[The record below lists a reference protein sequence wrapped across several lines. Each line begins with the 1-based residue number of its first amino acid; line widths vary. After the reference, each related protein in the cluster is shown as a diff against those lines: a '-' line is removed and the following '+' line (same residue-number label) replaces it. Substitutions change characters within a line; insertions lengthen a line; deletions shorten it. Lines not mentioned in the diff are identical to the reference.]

1 LKFLNENEG
10 FQPFKNIEESCSEAR
25 LTIKKYLDELKD
37 EELVEQSLDGRHPYR
52 ITEKGRKHFE
62 RLVSKRDIY
71 DLTDSFDTKWLEIL
85 RRLLRNMREHG
96 TNPADFFRN
105 NCIAFVGGLPHY
117 FHKSKEGMERAL
129 HREKEL
135 SERAAKEGLTK
146 EEYFK
151 KRAKLVAKLPEGMP
165 RWLAHEGK
173 TEEQIE
179 TIMRIRE
186 AWRKQGIP
194 RIWASINEE
203 EKKDVNTR
211 AKEEGHARIK
221 EEERKQ
227 AISRLPHYA

>member
-1 LKFLNENEG
+1 MKDKTWVG
-10 FQPFKNIEESCSEAR
+10 FEEIVAHC
-25 LTIKKYLDELKD
+25 KKLEIYRGTVKTYLDEMKRD
-37 EELVEQSLDGRHPYR
+37 GHVEQSPDGRHPYR
-52 ITEKGRKHFE
+52 ITEKGKEYFARKLI
-62 RLVSKRDIY
+62 RGDLY

-85 RRLLRNMREHG
+85 RRLIRNMRKHG
-96 TNPADFFRN
+96 TNPADYFKN

-129 HREKEL
+129 LREKEL

-146 EEYFK
+146 EEYFRK
-151 KRAKLVAKLPEGMP
+151 YLKLVAKLPEGMP
-165 RWLAHEGK
+165 RMLAHEGK

-186 AWRKQGIP
+186 AWKKRGIP

-203 EKKDVNTR
+203 EKKDIDTR
-211 AKEEGHARIK
+211 AKEEGYARIK